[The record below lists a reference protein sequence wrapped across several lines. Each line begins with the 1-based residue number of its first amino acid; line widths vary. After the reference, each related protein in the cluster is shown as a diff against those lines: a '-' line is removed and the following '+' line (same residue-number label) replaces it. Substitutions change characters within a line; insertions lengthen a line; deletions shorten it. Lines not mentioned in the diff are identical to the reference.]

1 MTLEHGW
8 LHEAMVWSCCLGI
21 YLLRLLTLGSN
32 VNRKYRGCLSAILTE
47 QINLH
52 LAIEQRPESKEQL
65 TVANNVLKLAADLLK
80 VKSMLLSLILTS
92 RTSFRYY
99 CKFNLSQ

>member
-1 MTLEHGW
+1 MERGW
-8 LHEAMVWSCCLGI
+8 LLEAMVWSCCLGM

-80 VKSMLLSLILTS
+80 VK
-92 RTSFRYY
+92 
-99 CKFNLSQ
+99 Q